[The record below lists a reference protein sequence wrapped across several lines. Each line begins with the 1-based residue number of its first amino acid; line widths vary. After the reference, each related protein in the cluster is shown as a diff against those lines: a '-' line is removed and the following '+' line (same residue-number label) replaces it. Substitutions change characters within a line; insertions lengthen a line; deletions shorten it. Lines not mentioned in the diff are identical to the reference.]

1 MPRST
6 HVAFRN
12 VPEAEPAWQY
22 YGLDLA
28 IVGGADTLADA
39 RALAAEAARFALDED
54 VEIVP
59 VLEWQAA
66 TEDAHAPAVYV
77 RTMKTPDTQWVDR
90 QDFARWLRERIHD
103 DPAMRTTF
111 GDKLSSTGDFVICAV
126 LPTDSVA
133 RALAQTSSHG
143 IVHFAM
149 PTESGP
155 VCWLSIS
162 GPDAEGLAPGARPLD
177 ELGVPGDAPVRELM
191 QRAAS
196 CAPEGPATRTL
207 TLT

>member
-12 VPEAEPAWQY
+12 VSEAEPAWQY
-22 YGLDLA
+22 YGLDLPV
-28 IVGGADTLADA
+28 VGGADTLADA
-39 RALAAEAARFALDED
+39 RALAAEAAHFALDED

-66 TEDAHAPAVYV
+66 AEDTNSPAVYV
-77 RTMKTPDTQWVDR
+77 RTMKTPDAQWVSR
-90 QDFARWLRERIHD
+90 RDFAQWLRERIHD

-111 GDKLSSTGDFVICAV
+111 RGALSSTGDFVICAV

-133 RALAQTSSHG
+133 QALTQTSSHG
-143 IVHFAM
+143 TVHFAM
-149 PTESGP
+149 PTDTGP
-155 VCWLSIS
+155 VCWLAIT
-162 GPDAEGLAPGARPLD
+162 GPDAEEFAPGARPLG
-177 ELGVPGDAPVRELM
+177 ELAVPGDAPVRELM

-196 CAPEGPATRTL
+196 GAPEGSVTRTL
-207 TLT
+207 TLA